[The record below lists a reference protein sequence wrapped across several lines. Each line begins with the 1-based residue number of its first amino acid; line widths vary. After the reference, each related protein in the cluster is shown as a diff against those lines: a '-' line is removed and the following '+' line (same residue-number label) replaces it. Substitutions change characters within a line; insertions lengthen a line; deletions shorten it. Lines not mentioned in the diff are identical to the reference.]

1 MDASYEIYTFTGGSW
16 RLLQRITDS
25 EGGKDRALRLA
36 EGELGRPSVEGVIVV
51 REMFDENR
59 GQFTESKIFR
69 KFKREDLPTLG
80 GTQKSQ
86 PGPLPGRPMQPLRPT
101 ATTSRPPTAPVGG
114 GKYLPGAA
122 RTVQPRDDTPPA
134 SGGAS
139 SRPKAEPPKTPAK
152 RPVEREEKSSLLT
165 LLGGVVSKVVDLG
178 SGDAKARRESVPSGG
193 ERSGIR
199 LGRYDIISELGKGA
213 MGVVYKAYDPV
224 IDRLVAIK
232 TINKQMVDVDEAD
245 ALSRLRREAQSAGR
259 LSHPNI
265 VGIYDYG
272 ENDRF
277 AYIAMEFIDG
287 KPLNS
292 LMSEEP
298 MQPARALSVMRQ
310 LLAALDY
317 SHDKKVVHRDIKPAN
332 MLVMEDGLVKITDF
346 GIARIESSTL
356 TQAGAFLGTPAYMS
370 PEQVRGEQVDLR
382 SDIFSAAVV
391 FYELLAGQRPFSGA
405 GAALAYQI
413 VNSTPPRVSQVNT
426 RIPAAMSDVI
436 EKAMA
441 KDPLGRYQSAREF
454 QHALDEVLGKFKA
467 LTERSTS
474 DTGSTT
480 TAKKPWYERW
490 TFEAGREIFHQGD
503 AGDACY
509 VIESGVVE
517 VIRHDAA
524 SGQEF
529 VLAQVGRGKVVGE
542 MALIDNQPR
551 MATVRAIEDTV
562 LLVVP
567 REAFQ
572 NRLEKLDPVTRRLL
586 DTFTERLRAMAEEV
600 VRLKTADS
608 EES

>member
-1 MDASYEIYTFTGGSW
+1 MDAAYEIYIFSGGSW
-16 RLLQRITDS
+16 RLLQRLTDS
-25 EGGKDRALRLA
+25 EGGRDRAIRLA
-36 EGELGRPSVEGVIVV
+36 EGELGRALVEGAIVV
-51 REMFDENR
+51 REMYDDDKGR
-59 GQFTESKIFR
+59 FTESKIFR
-69 KFKREDLPTLG
+69 KFKRDDLPTLG
-80 GTQKSQ
+80 GTQKQ
-86 PGPLPGRPMQPLRPT
+86 PGPLPGRPAAVLGGGRSAVT
-101 ATTSRPPTAPVGG
+101 ASRPAAAPTSGG
-114 GKYLPGAA
+114 RSAAGAA
-122 RTVQPRDDTPPA
+122 RTVPPLRDTGSESSP
-134 SGGAS
+134 
-139 SRPKAEPPKTPAK
+139 SRPKSEPPKPPPTRKPAEK
-152 RPVEREEKSSLLT
+152 EEKSSLLT

-178 SGDAKARRESVPSGG
+178 GGDKSGKKEAVPSGG

-232 TINKQMVDVDEAD
+232 TINKQLVDLDEVD

-265 VGIYDYG
+265 VSIYDYG

-287 KPLNS
+287 KPLNA
-292 LMSEEP
+292 LMSDEP
-298 MQPARALSVMRQ
+298 MAPAKAVSVMRQ

-332 MLVMEDGLVKITDF
+332 ILVMDDGLVKITDF

-370 PEQVRGEQVDLR
+370 PEQVRGETADQR
-382 SDIFSAAVV
+382 SDLFSAGVV
-391 FYELLAGQRPFSGA
+391 FYELLGGQRPFSGA

-413 VNSTPPRVSQVNT
+413 VNSPPPRLSQVNA
-426 RIPAAMSDVI
+426 RIPTAMSDVI
-436 EKAMA
+436 EKALT
-441 KDPLGRYQSAREF
+441 KDAGGRFQSARDF
-454 QHALDEVLGKFKA
+454 QHAIDEVLGKFKA
-467 LTERSTS
+467 LSERDVSTQN
-474 DTGSTT
+474 

-503 AGDACY
+503 PGDACY
-509 VIESGVVE
+509 VIESGAVE
-517 VIRHDAA
+517 VIRHDETGA
-524 SGQEF
+524 EF
-529 VLAQVGRGKVVGE
+529 VLARVERGKVIGE

-551 MATVRAIEDTV
+551 MATVRAVEDTV

-572 NRLEKLDPVTRRLL
+572 GRLEKLDPVTRRLL

-600 VRLKTADS
+600 VRLRTGA
-608 EES
+608 E

>member
-1 MDASYEIYTFTGGSW
+1 MDASYEIYTFSGGSW
-16 RLLQRITDS
+16 RLMQRLTDGD
-25 EGGKDRALRLA
+25 GGRDRAIRLA
-36 EGELGRPSVEGVIVV
+36 EGELGRPSVEGAIVV
-51 REMFDENR
+51 REMYDEGR
-59 GQFTESKIFR
+59 GQFVESKIFR
-69 KFKREDLPTLG
+69 KFKRDDLPTLG

-86 PGPLPGRPMQPLRPT
+86 PGPLPGRPMQAIATRP
-101 ATTSRPPTAPVGG
+101 ATSTSSRSAAVQSTGARPAAAT
-114 GKYLPGAA
+114 A
-122 RTVQPRDDTPPA
+122 RTAQPAAAPA
-134 SGGAS
+134 
-139 SRPKAEPPKTPAK
+139 RPKAEPPKPPTK
-152 RPVEREEKSSLLT
+152 KPVEKEEKSSLLT

-178 SGDAKARRESVPSGG
+178 GEARAAARREAVPSGG

-292 LMSEEP
+292 LMSDEP
-298 MQPARALSVMRQ
+298 MQPARAVSIMRQ

-332 MLVMEDGLVKITDF
+332 MLVMEDGLVKVTDF

-370 PEQVRGEQVDLR
+370 PEQVRGEQADLR

-413 VNSTPPRVSQVNT
+413 VTNTPPRVTQINS
-426 RIPAAMSDVI
+426 RIPGAMSDVI
-436 EKAMA
+436 EKAMT
-441 KDPLGRYQSAREF
+441 KDPQGRYQTAREF
-454 QHALDEVLGKFKA
+454 QHAIDEVLGKFKA
-467 LTERSTS
+467 LAERASTGATS
-474 DTGSTT
+474 DTAGTT
-480 TAKKPWYERW
+480 TKKPWYERW

-503 AGDACY
+503 DGDACY

-517 VIRHDAA
+517 VIRHDETT
-524 SGQEF
+524 GQEF
-529 VLAQVGRGKVVGE
+529 VLAQVGRGKVIGE

-551 MATVRAIEDTV
+551 MATVRAVEDTV

-572 NRLEKLDPVTRRLL
+572 TRLEKLDPVTRRLL
-586 DTFTERLRAMAEEV
+586 DTFTERLRAMAEEM
-600 VRLKTADS
+600 VRLKTAETEGS
-608 EES
+608 

>member
-1 MDASYEIYTFTGGSW
+1 MDAAYEIYIFSGGSW
-16 RLLQRITDS
+16 RLMQRLTDS
-25 EGGKDRALRLA
+25 DGGRDRAIRLA
-36 EGELGRPSVEGVIVV
+36 EGELGRPTVEGVIVV
-51 REMFDENR
+51 REMFDDTKGR
-59 GQFTESKIFR
+59 FTESKIFR
-69 KFKREDLPTLG
+69 KFKRDDLPTLG
-80 GTQKSQ
+80 GTSRGQ
-86 PGPLPGRPMQPLRPT
+86 PGPLPGRPAPILGTRATLSANRPLG
-101 ATTSRPPTAPVGG
+101 TSGSGNSGG
-114 GKYLPGAA
+114 PGGTGAV
-122 RTVQPRDDTPPA
+122 RTVQPREDTPSIAPRT
-134 SGGAS
+134 
-139 SRPKAEPPKTPAK
+139 RPEPSKPPTK

-165 LLGGVVSKVVDLG
+165 LLGGMVSKVVDRAR
-178 SGDAKARRESVPSGG
+178 SDAVPGG
-193 ERSGIR
+193 EERSGIQ

-232 TINKQMVDVDEAD
+232 TINKQMVDLDEAD

-277 AYIAMEFIDG
+277 AYIAMEYIDG

-292 LMSEEP
+292 LMLDDP
-298 MQPARALSVMRQ
+298 MQPAKALSVMRQ

-332 MLVMEDGLVKITDF
+332 ILVMDDGLVKITDF

-370 PEQVRGEQVDLR
+370 PEQVRGETVDLR
-382 SDIFSAAVV
+382 SDIFSASVV
-391 FYELLAGQRPFSGA
+391 FYELLAGQRPFSGS
-405 GAALAYQI
+405 GTALAYQI
-413 VNSTPPRVSQVNT
+413 VTNTPPRVTQVNS
-426 RIPAAMSDVI
+426 RIPSALSEVI

-441 KDPLGRYQSAREF
+441 KDPLNRYQTARDF
-454 QHALDEVLGKFKA
+454 QHAIDEVLGRFKA
-467 LTERSTS
+467 LAERQ
-474 DTGSTT
+474 TGDATGATT
-480 TAKKPWYERW
+480 KKAWYERW

-503 AGDACY
+503 SGDACY

-517 VIRHDAA
+517 VVRHDLVTD
-524 SGQEF
+524 QEF
-529 VLAQVGRGKVVGE
+529 VLAQVGRGKVIGE

-551 MATVRAIEDTV
+551 MATVRAVEDTV

-572 NRLEKLDPVTRRLL
+572 SRLEKLDPVTRRLL

-600 VRLKTADS
+600 VRLKTSGD
-608 EES
+608 